1 MIKLRKEK
9 YTNMKQ
15 ILPLIWI
22 TVLLA
27 FPSKKDFSKAFIQVA
42 SNGNPAVVSIVSE
55 KVIEQRYHQYFSPFG
70 DQFPQGESRGHSLG
84 SGVII
89 DSDEGYI
96 ITNNHVIE
104 DAEEIKVIMFDK
116 REMKATIV
124 ATDPPSDLAVIKVDP
139 GGLSTVDLGNSDKLS
154 VGEWVVAIGSPFGL
168 HLNHTVT
175 AGIVSAVGRSSVISR
190 NNFEDFI
197 QHDAAINPGNSGGA
211 LFNLDGELVGINTAI
226 ATDGYSRANAGVG
239 FAIPINMVK
248 RVMEDLI
255 SDGKVTRGW
264 LGVQI
269 QDVDEGMAKA
279 LRLKERNGAII
290 SQVIKNSPAE
300 DAGVEEQDVII
311 AVDGVKVA
319 DSSNLKNLIS
329 SGRPD
334 DKTKLTV
341 IRDGHERNLIVT
353 LGTRPGEKE
362 LAETFRYGEKLF
374 DVLGLRVETLK
385 NVDGK
390 ELRADSPNGVKVVD
404 IKKGSPAYDNNIK
417 RGDIITE
424 VSKSIIKN
432 ENDYESE
439 LDAFSE
445 GDTIMLRIIRNGS
458 PLYVAFEIKFR

>member
-1 MIKLRKEK
+1 
-9 YTNMKQ
+9 MKNT
-15 ILPLIWI
+15 LPLIWI
-22 TVLLA
+22 TFLLA
-27 FPSKKDFSKAFIQVA
+27 FPSKQEFSEVFIKVA

-55 KVIEQRYHQYFSPFG
+55 KIIEQHYNQFFSPFG

-96 ITNNHVIE
+96 ITNNHVID
-104 DAEEIKVIMFDK
+104 DAEDIKVILYDK
-116 REMKATIV
+116 REIRGTIV
-124 ATDPPSDLAVIKVDP
+124 ATDPPSDLAVIKVDSN
-139 GGLSTVDLGNSDKLS
+139 GLSTVALGNSDQLS

-175 AGIVSAVGRSSVISR
+175 AGIVSAIGRSSVISR

-279 LRLKERNGAII
+279 LQLNGWNGAII

-300 DAGVEEQDVII
+300 DAGVEKQDVII
-311 AVDGVKVA
+311 AVNGVKVD

-329 SGRPD
+329 SGRPH
-334 DKTKLTV
+334 DKTKLTL
-341 IRDGHERNLIVT
+341 IRDGHEKKLTVT
-353 LGTRPGEKE
+353 LGIRPGEKE
-362 LAETFRYGEKLF
+362 LAETYRYGEKLF
-374 DVLGLRVETLK
+374 DILGLRVETFDNRDPK
-385 NVDGK
+385 NLDYINGVIIVEVK
-390 ELRADSPNGVKVVD
+390 KDSP
-404 IKKGSPAYDNNIK
+404 AFDNNIN

-424 VSKSIIKN
+424 MGKTSIKEKN
-432 ENDYESE
+432 EYDSKLES
-439 LDAFSE
+439 SSK
-445 GDTIMLRIIRNGS
+445 GDTIMLRIVRNGS
-458 PLYVAFEIKFR
+458 PLYVAFEIK

>member
-1 MIKLRKEK
+1 
-9 YTNMKQ
+9 MKNT
-15 ILPLIWI
+15 LPLIWI
-22 TVLLA
+22 TFLLA
-27 FPSKKDFSKAFIQVA
+27 FPSKQEFSEAFIKVA

-55 KVIEQRYHQYFSPFG
+55 KVIEQHYNQFFSPFG

-96 ITNNHVIE
+96 ITNNHVID
-104 DAEEIKVIMFDK
+104 DAEDIKVILYDK
-116 REMKATIV
+116 REVRGTIV

-139 GGLSTVDLGNSDKLS
+139 NGLSTVALGNSDQLN

-175 AGIVSAVGRSSVISR
+175 AGIVSAIGRSSVISR

-269 QDVDEGMAKA
+269 QDVDDGMAKA
-279 LRLKERNGAII
+279 LELDDRNGAII
-290 SQVIKNSPAE
+290 SQVIQNSPAE
-300 DAGVEEQDVII
+300 DAGVKEQDVII
-311 AVDGVKVA
+311 EVDGEKVN

-329 SGRPD
+329 SGRPN

-341 IRDGHERNLIVT
+341 IRDGREKYLTVI
-353 LGTRPGEKE
+353 LGLRPGEKE
-362 LAETFRYGEKLF
+362 LTETYRYGEKLF
-374 DVLGLRVETLK
+374 DILGLRVETFENRDPK
-385 NVDGK
+385 NLDYV
-390 ELRADSPNGVKVVD
+390 NGVKIVEV
-404 IKKGSPAYDNNIK
+404 KKDSPAFDNNIK

-424 VSKSIIKN
+424 MGKTNIKEKDEYDLELESYSKGN
-432 ENDYESE
+432 
-439 LDAFSE
+439 
-445 GDTIMLRIIRNGS
+445 TIMLRIVRNGS
-458 PLYVAFEIKFR
+458 PLYVAFEIE

>member
-1 MIKLRKEK
+1 
-9 YTNMKQ
+9 MKNT
-15 ILPLIWI
+15 LPLIWI
-22 TVLLA
+22 TFLLA
-27 FPSKKDFSKAFIQVA
+27 FPSKQEFSEAFIKVA

-55 KVIEQRYHQYFSPFG
+55 KVIEQNYNQFFSPFG
-70 DQFPQGESRGHSLG
+70 DQFPQGEFRGHSLG

-96 ITNNHVIE
+96 ITNNHVID
-104 DAEEIKVIMFDK
+104 DAEDIKVILYDK
-116 REMKATIV
+116 REVRGTIV

-139 GGLSTVDLGNSDKLS
+139 NGLSTVALGNSDQLN

-175 AGIVSAVGRSSVISR
+175 AGIVSAIGRSSVISS

-279 LRLKERNGAII
+279 LQLNGWNGAII

-300 DAGVEEQDVII
+300 DAGVEKQDVII
-311 AVDGVKVA
+311 AVNGVKVD

-329 SGRPD
+329 SGRPH
-334 DKTKLTV
+334 DKTKLTL
-341 IRDGHERNLIVT
+341 IRDGHEKKLTVT
-353 LGTRPGEKE
+353 LGIRPGEKE
-362 LAETFRYGEKLF
+362 LAETYRYGEKLF
-374 DVLGLRVETLK
+374 DILGLRVETFENRDPK
-385 NVDGK
+385 NLDYV
-390 ELRADSPNGVKVVD
+390 NGVKIVEV
-404 IKKGSPAYDNNIK
+404 KKDSPASDNNIN

-424 VSKSIIKN
+424 MGKTSIKEKN
-432 ENDYESE
+432 EYDSKLESY
-439 LDAFSE
+439 SK
-445 GDTIMLRIIRNGS
+445 GDTIMLRIVRNGS
-458 PLYVAFEIKFR
+458 PLYVAFEID

>member
-55 KVIEQRYHQYFSPFG
+55 KVIEQRYPQFFSPFG

-417 RGDIITE
+417 RGDIIAE

-439 LDAFSE
+439 LDVFSE

-458 PLYVAFEIKFR
+458 PLYVAFEIE

>member
-1 MIKLRKEK
+1 
-9 YTNMKQ
+9 MKNT
-15 ILPLIWI
+15 LPLIWI
-22 TVLLA
+22 TFLLA
-27 FPSKKDFSKAFIQVA
+27 FPSKQEFSEAFIKVA

-55 KVIEQRYHQYFSPFG
+55 KVIEQNYNQFFSPFG
-70 DQFPQGESRGHSLG
+70 DQFPQGESKGHSLG

-96 ITNNHVIE
+96 ITNNHVID
-104 DAEEIKVIMFDK
+104 DAEDIKVILYDK
-116 REMKATIV
+116 REVRGTIV

-139 GGLSTVDLGNSDKLS
+139 NGLSTVALGNSDQLS

-175 AGIVSAVGRSSVISR
+175 AGIVSAIGRSSVISR

-279 LRLKERNGAII
+279 LQLNGWNGAII

-300 DAGVEEQDVII
+300 DAGVEKQDVII
-311 AVDGVKVA
+311 AVNGVKVD

-329 SGRPD
+329 SGRPH
-334 DKTKLTV
+334 DKTKLTL
-341 IRDGHERNLIVT
+341 IRDGHEKKLTVT
-353 LGTRPGEKE
+353 LGIRPGEKE
-362 LAETFRYGEKLF
+362 LAETYRYGEKLF
-374 DVLGLRVETLK
+374 DILGLRVETFENRDPK
-385 NVDGK
+385 NLDYV
-390 ELRADSPNGVKVVD
+390 NGVKIVEV
-404 IKKGSPAYDNNIK
+404 KKDSPASDNNIN

-424 VSKSIIKN
+424 MGKTSIKEKN
-432 ENDYESE
+432 EYDLELESY
-439 LDAFSE
+439 SK
-445 GDTIMLRIIRNGS
+445 GNTIMLRIVRNGS
-458 PLYVAFEIKFR
+458 PLYVAFEIE

>member
-1 MIKLRKEK
+1 
-9 YTNMKQ
+9 MKNTS
-15 ILPLIWI
+15 PLIWI
-22 TVLLA
+22 TFLLA
-27 FPSKKDFSKAFIQVA
+27 FPSKQEFSEAFIKVA

-55 KVIEQRYHQYFSPFG
+55 KVIEQNYNQYFSPFG
-70 DQFPQGESRGHSLG
+70 DQFPQGKSRGHSLG

-96 ITNNHVIE
+96 ITNNHVID
-104 DAEEIKVIMFDK
+104 DAEDIKVILYDK
-116 REMKATIV
+116 REVRGTIV
-124 ATDPPSDLAVIKVDP
+124 ATDPPSDLAVIKVDSN
-139 GGLSTVDLGNSDKLS
+139 GLSTVALGNSDQLS

-175 AGIVSAVGRSSVISR
+175 AGIVSAIGRSSVISR

-279 LRLKERNGAII
+279 LQLNGWNGAII

-300 DAGVEEQDVII
+300 DAGVEKQDVII
-311 AVDGVKVA
+311 AVNGVKVD

-329 SGRPD
+329 SGRPH
-334 DKTKLTV
+334 DKTKLTL
-341 IRDGHERNLIVT
+341 IRDGHEKKLTVT
-353 LGTRPGEKE
+353 LGIRPGEKE
-362 LAETFRYGEKLF
+362 LAETYRYGEKLF
-374 DVLGLRVETLK
+374 DILGLRVETFENGDLK
-385 NVDGK
+385 NLDYVNGVIIVEVK
-390 ELRADSPNGVKVVD
+390 KDSPA
-404 IKKGSPAYDNNIK
+404 SDNNIN

-424 VSKSIIKN
+424 IGKTSIKEKN
-432 ENDYESE
+432 EYDSKLESY
-439 LDAFSE
+439 SK
-445 GDTIMLRIIRNGS
+445 GDTIMLRIVRNGS
-458 PLYVAFEIKFR
+458 PLYVAFEIE

>member
-1 MIKLRKEK
+1 
-9 YTNMKQ
+9 MKNT
-15 ILPLIWI
+15 LPLIWI
-22 TVLLA
+22 TFLLA
-27 FPSKKDFSKAFIQVA
+27 FPSKQEFSEAFIKVA

-55 KVIEQRYHQYFSPFG
+55 KVIEQHYNQFFSPFG

-104 DAEEIKVIMFDK
+104 DAEDIKVILYDK
-116 REMKATIV
+116 REVRGTIV

-139 GGLSTVDLGNSDKLS
+139 NGLSTVALGNSDQLN

-175 AGIVSAVGRSSVISR
+175 AGIVSAIGRSSVISR

-279 LRLKERNGAII
+279 LQLNGWNGAIV

-300 DAGVEEQDVII
+300 DAGVEKQDVII
-311 AVDGVKVA
+311 AVNGVKVD

-329 SGRPD
+329 SGRPH
-334 DKTKLTV
+334 DKTKLTL
-341 IRDGHERNLIVT
+341 IRDGHEKKLTVT
-353 LGTRPGEKE
+353 LGIRPGEKE
-362 LAETFRYGEKLF
+362 LAETYRYGEKLF
-374 DVLGLRVETLK
+374 DILGLRVETFENRDPK
-385 NVDGK
+385 NLDYV
-390 ELRADSPNGVKVVD
+390 NGVKIVEV
-404 IKKGSPAYDNNIK
+404 KKDSPASDNNIN

-424 VSKSIIKN
+424 MGKTSIKEKN
-432 ENDYESE
+432 EYDLELESY
-439 LDAFSE
+439 SK
-445 GDTIMLRIIRNGS
+445 GNTIMLRIVRNGN
-458 PLYVAFEIKFR
+458 PLYVAFEIE

>member
-1 MIKLRKEK
+1 
-9 YTNMKQ
+9 MKNT
-15 ILPLIWI
+15 LPLIWI
-22 TVLLA
+22 TFLLA
-27 FPSKKDFSKAFIQVA
+27 FPSKQEFSEAFIKVA

-55 KVIEQRYHQYFSPFG
+55 KVIEQNYNQFFSPFG

-96 ITNNHVIE
+96 ITNNHVID
-104 DAEEIKVIMFDK
+104 DAEDIKVILYDK
-116 REMKATIV
+116 REVRGTIV
-124 ATDPPSDLAVIKVDP
+124 ATDPPSDLAVIKVDLN
-139 GGLSTVDLGNSDKLS
+139 GLSTVALGNSDQLS

-175 AGIVSAVGRSSVISR
+175 AGIVSAIGRSSVISR

-255 SDGKVTRGW
+255 SDGKVSRGW

-269 QDVDEGMAKA
+269 QDIDEGMAKA
-279 LRLKERNGAII
+279 LQLNGWNGAII

-300 DAGVEEQDVII
+300 DAGVEKQDVII
-311 AVDGVKVA
+311 AVNGVKVD

-329 SGRPD
+329 SGRPH
-334 DKTKLTV
+334 DKTKLTL
-341 IRDGHERNLIVT
+341 IRDGHEKKLTVT
-353 LGTRPGEKE
+353 LGIRPGEKE
-362 LAETFRYGEKLF
+362 LAETYRYGEKLF
-374 DVLGLRVETLK
+374 DILGLRVETFENRDPK
-385 NVDGK
+385 NLDYV
-390 ELRADSPNGVKVVD
+390 NGVKIVEV
-404 IKKGSPAYDNNIK
+404 KKDSPASDNNIN

-424 VSKSIIKN
+424 MGKTSIKEKN
-432 ENDYESE
+432 EYDSKLESY
-439 LDAFSE
+439 SK
-445 GDTIMLRIIRNGS
+445 GDTIMLRIVRNGS
-458 PLYVAFEIKFR
+458 PLYVAFEIE

>member
-1 MIKLRKEK
+1 MIKLRKDK
-9 YTNMKQ
+9 YSNMKQ

-22 TVLLA
+22 TVLFA
-27 FPSKKDFSKAFIQVA
+27 FPSKKEFSKAFIEVA
-42 SNGNPAVVSIVSE
+42 SNGNPAVVSIISE
-55 KVIEQRYHQYFSPFG
+55 KVIKQRYHQFFSPFG
-70 DQFPQGESRGHSLG
+70 DQFPQGEYRGHTLG

-89 DSDEGYI
+89 DAEEGYI

-104 DAEEIKVIMFDK
+104 DAKEIKVIMFDK
-116 REMKATIV
+116 REVRATIV
-124 ATDPPSDLAVIKVDP
+124 ATDPPSDLAVIKVEP
-139 GGLSTVDLGNSDKLS
+139 GGLSTVKLGNSDKLN

-311 AVDGVKVA
+311 AVDGVKVG

-334 DKTKLTV
+334 DKTKLTI
-341 IRDGHERNLIVT
+341 IRDGHERNLIVI

-374 DVLGLRVETLK
+374 DVLGLRVETLE

-390 ELRADSPNGVKVVD
+390 EMGVDSLDGIKVVD
-404 IKKGSPAYDNNIK
+404 IKRGSSAYDNNIK

-424 VSKSIIKN
+424 VGKSIIKN
-432 ENDYESE
+432 KNDYKTE
-439 LDAFSE
+439 LEAYSE
-445 GDTIMLRIIRNGS
+445 GDTIMLRIVRNGS
-458 PLYVAFEIKFR
+458 PLYVAFEIE